1 MTEAESLTLLSVSD
15 VPARAAPH
23 QLDYELAQRAAH
35 GDMQAFEQLY
45 QLHHRRVYGLCLR
58 MTQNVAE
65 AEDLTQEVFIK
76 LYRKIGGYRG
86 ESSFTTWLHR
96 LTINQ
101 VLMRFR
107 KRNARKEEQ
116 PAEVEPASARDRVA
130 WARNQTSMSERVAL
144 DQAIARLPP
153 GYRVVFLL
161 HDLLG
166 HEHEEIAQLLGCA
179 VGTSKSQLHKARM
192 KLRQLLRTTRLNP
205 PAAALLTYPPASDRS

>member
-1 MTEAESLTLLSVSD
+1 MTEAETLTLLSVID
-15 VPARAAPH
+15 VAADASPH
-23 QLDYELAQRAAH
+23 RPDYELAQCAAH

-45 QLHHRRVYGLCLR
+45 ELYHRRVYGLCLR

-76 LYRKIGGYRG
+76 LYRKIGSYRG

-116 PAEVEPASARDRVA
+116 PLEGEAAGRNRAA
-130 WARNQTSMSERVAL
+130 WASNQVSMTERVAL
-144 DQAIARLPP
+144 DKAIAKLPP
-153 GYRVVFLL
+153 GYRAVFLL

-166 HEHEEIAQLLGCA
+166 HEHEEIAQLMGCA

-192 KLRQLLRTTRLNP
+192 KLRQLLRTTRP
-205 PAAALLTYPPASDRS
+205 SPDSRPR